1 MFIII
6 VSIIRTLLLVIYL
19 NSISSSYFPSYRRS
33 SIEHQHRRH
42 YTVKRVESKR
52 QQESFGSTVG
62 LQQKFQ
68 IRNSIITR
76 GTRLQTVG
84 KEQDCEVDTEQERAK
99 DSNLGGQEVP
109 FSLPFFVTLHQS

>member
-52 QQESFGSTVG
+52 QQEGFGSTVS
-62 LQQKFQ
+62 LQQIFQ
-68 IRNSIITR
+68 LTTNSITTR

-84 KEQDCEVDTEQERAK
+84 KEQDCEVDTEQ
-99 DSNLGGQEVP
+99 
-109 FSLPFFVTLHQS
+109 T